1 VHSRDDDAV
10 PIPGG
15 DLHERWGQPHPE
27 SVGQPCVGRGRANL
41 PSRHGNTG
49 PSRAA
54 RGATAA
60 GRPFRRLRADRFPL
74 AIATFVLLVAGFAV
88 GIGTLA
94 ITIGIVVLAGTLA
107 AARGLARVER
117 SRLDALL
124 GIRTPRPAYRTPR
137 GGRLGRAVSAGA
149 DPRRW
154 LDLLHGIVAFP
165 VAVATF
171 AIVVS
176 WFAVAAGGLGYVLW
190 QWSLPR
196 DPDRHTLAYYVGLG
210 TSDTADI
217 LLMTG
222 IGAVAALALPWVVRG
237 CAAVRAGLAW
247 ALLAD
252 HGDD

>member
-1 VHSRDDDAV
+1 MVTCTN
-10 PIPGG
+10 GG
-15 DLHERWGQPHPE
+15 DNPTPNRPVNPVLGAGARTYRRGMATQALPGP
-27 SVGQPCVGRGRANL
+27 PAAPRLPVGR
-41 PSRHGNTG
+41 S
-49 PSRAA
+49 
-54 RGATAA
+54 A
-60 GRPFRRLRADRFPL
+60 GYVLIGFPL

-94 ITIGIVVLAGTLA
+94 ITIGIVVLAGTLS

-237 CAAVRAGLAW
+237 CAALRAGLAW

>member
-1 VHSRDDDAV
+1 MATQALPV
-10 PIPGG
+10 PAASPR
-15 DLHERWGQPHPE
+15 LR
-27 SVGQPCVGRGRANL
+27 VGRSAGYVL
-41 PSRHGNTG
+41 TG
-49 PSRAA
+49 
-54 RGATAA
+54 
-60 GRPFRRLRADRFPL
+60 FPL
-74 AIATFVLLVAGFAV
+74 AIAAFVLLIAGFAV

-107 AARGLARVER
+107 AARTFARVER

-124 GIRTPRPAYRTPR
+124 GIRMPRPAYRTPR

-165 VAVATF
+165 VAVAAF

-176 WFAVAAGGLGYVLW
+176 WFAVAAGGLSYVLW

-196 DPDRHTLAYYVGLG
+196 DPDRHTLAYYMGLG
-210 TSDTADI
+210 NGDTADI
-217 LLMTG
+217 LVMTG

-237 CAAVRAGLAW
+237 CAAVQAGLAW

-252 HGDD
+252 HDDD

>member
-1 VHSRDDDAV
+1 MATQARTV
-10 PIPGG
+10 PPAGPPR
-15 DLHERWGQPHPE
+15 LR
-27 SVGQPCVGRGRANL
+27 VGR
-41 PSRHGNTG
+41 
-49 PSRAA
+49 
-54 RGATAA
+54 AA
-60 GRPFRRLRADRFPL
+60 GYVLAGFPL
-74 AIATFVLLVAGFAV
+74 AIAAFVLLIAGFAV

-107 AARGLARVER
+107 AARVFARVER
-117 SRLDALL
+117 TRLDALF
-124 GIRTPRPAYRTPR
+124 GFRTPRPAYRPPR

-171 AIVVS
+171 AIVVA

-196 DPDRHTLAYYVGLG
+196 DADRHTLAYYVGLG
-210 TSDTADI
+210 NGDTADI

-237 CAAVRAGLAW
+237 CAAVQAGLAW